1 MLKPLLGLLAMLGAT
16 LLVLFWKPT
25 YEALHIGNTMGT
37 TYRVKWLS
45 NQGTEGTQE
54 IRAGIDDQLEDI
66 NRRMSTYLPDSELSR
81 FNRSSGSDWFAVS
94 VTTAEVVKEALR
106 IADLTQGAFDPT
118 IGPLVDLW
126 GFGSGEDRI
135 EPPSDQ
141 EIAATIS
148 RIGFE
153 RLELRGDAPALR
165 KQAAD
170 LEIDL
175 SAIAK
180 GYAVDRVAGFLAG
193 HEVENFMVEVGGE
206 VRAQGQS
213 LADRPWRVAV
223 ERPHIDKLVAHRV
236 LPLSDLAMATSGTYR
251 NYFDAGGRR
260 YSHTIDPASGWP
272 IDHHTISVSVIHP
285 SCMTADA
292 LATALLVL
300 GADRGLQ
307 LAEKNGLTVLFMR
320 EKNDRIEEIKTSHF
334 RGRFGKQ
341 P

>member
-1 MLKPLLGLLAMLGAT
+1 VLKPLLGLLAMLGAA
-16 LLVLFWKPT
+16 LLFLFWTPT

-94 VTTAEVVKEALR
+94 VPTAEVVKEALR

-223 ERPHIDKLVAHRV
+223 ERPHIDKPVAHRV

-300 GADRGLQ
+300 GADRGLR
-307 LAEKNGLTVLFMR
+307 LAEKNGLTVLFIR
-320 EKNDRIEEIKTSHF
+320 EKNDRIEEIKTSQF